1 MTLAE
6 LVSEYEKNLII
17 DMLIKTNGNQKEA
30 AKRLGASRR
39 NLIYKIKRHEI
50 TIKKDPLTIY

>member
-17 DMLIKTNGNQKEA
+17 DMLIKTNGNQKLA
-30 AKRLGASRR
+30 AEKLGASRR
-39 NLIYKIKRHEI
+39 NLIYKIKRYEI
-50 TIKKDPLTIY
+50 TIKKDPLSIY